1 MDIQNTQE
9 LLLKDTNGI
18 PLTLKKGSFT
28 PHQVKSDS
36 ALADFKNKSLYSIV
50 KNLKI
55 TDEAFINSILSF
67 SVYEENEWMGSN
79 LKKGLP
85 EMSSYLEKAFEDKDE
100 MYKMKI
106 WHFMKNTFE
115 KVPDNKIKIPAQH
128 MVLNAYQYV
137 TSFYYKDGEYS
148 ANNGLAHASILTSK
162 NPNGDGNILHLSF
175 RGTEFSRI
183 KEYLKGPYLDMTAY
197 YQHFEPLEKYIKEFV
212 SNPDNKIDEL
222 HVNGHS
228 LGGAMVQEFLKN
240 NKKEDFP
247 VPIKGFTF
255 GSPGSEKKWYHQLFT
270 LAYHTLVRGVNIPL
284 KNIEFQDKHLK
295 KDNRLHEFYHSNDP
309 VPKVGLL
316 GYQKNGEGYNLF
328 DTLHQESKSAKLEN
342 NSFLE
347 KTPVFG
353 RMITAFKEKYLN
365 QFNKK
370 FHNSGRYIMNIRSL
384 IEEHYSVYPEIGMTI
399 KDNSKHWEN
408 WIIQEKKFSS
418 LSIKLKGDFEY
429 LVEKNNPELTKIEI
443 NDKILQIREKMKYDS
458 QAELVLAKTR
468 RNNQLYDQYFS
479 STHKVMQLN
488 ENIKSENIS
497 DNITIPTKQKLQV
510 LRKIYEEGMEERTKV
525 LKNRN

>member
-1 MDIQNTQE
+1 MNIENIKN

-18 PLTLKKGSFT
+18 PLTLKQGSFT
-28 PHQVKSDS
+28 PHEVKSDS
-36 ALADFKNKSLYSIV
+36 SLANFQNKSVYSII
-50 KNLKI
+50 KNLQVS
-55 TDEAFINSILSF
+55 DEAFINSILSF
-67 SVYEENEWMGSN
+67 SVYEENDWMRNN
-79 LKKGLP
+79 LKKELS
-85 EMSSYLEKAFEDKDE
+85 EMSNYLEKAFDNKDE

-106 WHFMKNTFE
+106 WHFMKNTFDTI
-115 KVPDNKIKIPAQH
+115 PDNKIKIPAQN

-137 TSFYYKDGEYS
+137 TSFNYKDGEYT
-148 ANNGLAHASILTSK
+148 ANKGLAHASILTSK

-270 LAYHTLVRGVNIPL
+270 LAYHTIIRGVNVPL
-284 KNIEFQDKHLK
+284 KNIEFNVDKTPK
-295 KDNRLHEFYHSNDP
+295 RDTRLHEFYHSNDP

-316 GYQKNGEGYNLF
+316 GYQKSGEGYNLF
-328 DTLHQESKSAKLEN
+328 DTLHKDSKSAKLEN

-347 KTPVFG
+347 KVPVFG
-353 RMITAFKEKYLN
+353 RMITAFKEKFLN

-408 WIIQEKKFSS
+408 WILQEKKFSS
-418 LSIKLKGDFEY
+418 LSIKLKGAFEY
-429 LVEKNNPELTKIEI
+429 LVEKNNPELDKIGI
-443 NDKILQIREKMKYDS
+443 NNKILQIREKMRYDS

-468 RNNQLYDQYFS
+468 RNNQVYDQYFHTNYKMPQPS
-479 STHKVMQLN
+479 VSNQGEPIVISTEHKLKALRQIYG
-488 ENIKSENIS
+488 EN
-497 DNITIPTKQKLQV
+497 
-510 LRKIYEEGMEERTKV
+510 MEKRTNAF
-525 LKNRN
+525 KNKN